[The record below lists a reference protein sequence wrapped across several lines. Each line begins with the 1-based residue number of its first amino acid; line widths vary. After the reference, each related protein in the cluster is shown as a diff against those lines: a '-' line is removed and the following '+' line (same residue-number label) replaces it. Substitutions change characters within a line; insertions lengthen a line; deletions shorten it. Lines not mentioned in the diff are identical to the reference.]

1 MKYLNPILPGFYP
14 DPSIVK
20 VGEDDFYLVTS
31 SFEYFPAIP
40 IFHSKDL
47 LNWKQIGSVLT
58 RDSQVNLRNSRSS
71 GGLYAPTLRYD
82 NGTFYLISTDVSGTG
97 NFYVTA
103 TDPQGPWSDPIKIP
117 YGNIDPSLMF
127 DDDGKVYVTVQNGA
141 GYESHIIQYEI
152 NIQTGEALTSPVVI
166 SNGDGGQWTEAPH
179 LYKIRGIYYLLCAC
193 GGTGEDHRAIIS
205 KSSQPYGSFEM
216 LNTPI
221 LTHNQM
227 NDHPIQNIGHADFVE
242 DSNGNW
248 WAVFLGTRPVN
259 QKYTILGRET
269 FLAPINWTEDGWP
282 MIDNNEGIV
291 NGVMETTNL
300 TGNYKLEE
308 FFLDKDDFEQDRL
321 DLTWFHLRAKC
332 EKNYSLTDR
341 KGWLS
346 LHGGPD
352 NLSDEKG
359 TPTFICKPQKH
370 IKMELSALLEFE
382 PENDGEEAGLSVRLN
397 ENAHYEI
404 AVKQVNG
411 ERVVVALKTIQGHT
425 EEMTRSLLQN
435 KRIKLSIMSDDEDYH
450 FRFAEEGEEW
460 KCLGKSQLASLSKE
474 ENGGYGSVFTGVCL
488 GLYATGNGK
497 ASSTPAFFDWVQYK
511 GDNEISH
518 LLASELVKKG

>member
-1 MKYLNPILPGFYP
+1 MKYFNPIISGFYP

-47 LNWKQIGSVLT
+47 LNWDQIGSVLT

-71 GGLYAPTLRYD
+71 GGLYAPTLRYHND
-82 NGTFYLISTDVSGTG
+82 TFYMISTDVSGNG

-103 TDPQGPWSDPIKIP
+103 TDPKGPWSDPIKII

-127 DDDGKVYVTVQNGA
+127 DDDGKVYITVQNGA
-141 GYESHIIQYEI
+141 GYDSHIIQYEI
-152 NIQTGEALTSPVVI
+152 DIHTGEALTSPVVI

-179 LYKIRGIYYLLCAC
+179 LYKIRGVYYLLCAC
-193 GGTGEDHRAIIS
+193 GGTGEDHRSIIS
-205 KSSQPYGSFEM
+205 KSSQPYGPFE
-216 LNTPI
+216 LLDQPI
-221 LTHNQM
+221 LTHNQIE
-227 NDHPIQNIGHADFVE
+227 DHPIQNIGHADFVE
-242 DSNGNW
+242 DLNGNW

-259 QKYTILGRET
+259 QKYTVLGRET
-269 FLAPINWTEDGWP
+269 FLAPIIWTEDGWP

-291 NGVMETTNL
+291 AGVMETTNL
-300 TGNYKLEE
+300 PGESNIEE
-308 FFLDKDDFEQDRL
+308 RFIDKDDFEQDEL

-332 EKNYSLTDR
+332 EKNYSLSDR

-346 LHGGPD
+346 LYGGPD

-359 TPTFICKPQKH
+359 SPTFICKPQKH
-370 IKMELSALLEFE
+370 IKMEYNALLEFD
-382 PENDGEEAGLSVRLN
+382 PKNDGEEAGLSVRLN
-397 ENAHYEI
+397 EKAHYEI
-404 AVKQVNG
+404 AIKQING
-411 ERVVVALKTIQGHT
+411 EKVVIALKTIQGHT
-425 EEMTRSLLQN
+425 EEITRSLIHN
-435 KRIKLSIMSDDEDYH
+435 KRLKLNIKSDNLDYH

-460 KCLGKSQLASLSKE
+460 KCLGKSQLAFLSKE
-474 ENGGYGSVFTGVCL
+474 ENGGFGGVFTGVCL

-497 ASSTPAFFDWVQYK
+497 ESSTTAFFDYVQYK
-511 GDNEISH
+511 GDNEINILKDSKH
-518 LLASELVKKG
+518 VKKE